1 MKQKIIIDLYRSI
14 LRKSKN
20 IVGDIDL
27 SKGILTS
34 QDFNYIDSVFVD
46 RYIVDKYDINTFVAG
61 PYQSRPLNIIS
72 WIKHQIRQKATT
84 QKNVDTLFQVHLDLR
99 EILTISKNHPVIRN
113 EY

>member
-46 RYIVDKYDINTFVAG
+46 RYIVEKYDLITFVAG
-61 PYQSRPLNIIS
+61 PYQNKPMNVLS
-72 WIKHQIRQKATT
+72 WIKRQIRQKATT